1 MLHDGGVIPAMLLIA
16 PNPFPS
22 TLQPPPPMPYAP
34 TPQQSRADKPY
45 KWASTSS
52 RILTPTT
59 VGLPPPT

>member
-1 MLHDGGVIPAMLLIA
+1 MLLIA